1 MGAAVSFFGSST
13 RIASGD
19 GESLRRRLFDPGL
32 GVTPENSV
40 VNGADTST
48 DGSIEWTP
56 LSPKNHVAPLL
67 VKTRQVTLE
76 TLNFYRDLT
85 TEMECVSRGEMSEA
99 EDSPHEAV
107 CEGSLRGVCLT

>member
-1 MGAAVSFFGSST
+1 VAPLWIAEAEKKEATARLPATGDAVGAAVSFFGSST

-19 GESLRRRLFDPGL
+19 GESVRGRLFDPGL

-48 DGSIEWTP
+48 DGSIEWTR

-67 VKTRQVTLE
+67 VKSRQVSLE
-76 TLNFYRDLT
+76 TFKFYRDLT
-85 TEMECVSRGEMSEA
+85 TEMKCI
-99 EDSPHEAV
+99 
-107 CEGSLRGVCLT
+107 

>member
-19 GESLRRRLFDPGL
+19 GESVRRRLFDPGL

-48 DGSIEWTP
+48 DRSIEWTP
-56 LSPKNHVAPLL
+56 LSAKICVAPLL
-67 VKTRQVTLE
+67 VKTREVTLE
-76 TLNFYRDLT
+76 TLKFYCDLT
-85 TEMECVSRGEMSEA
+85 KEMRCI
-99 EDSPHEAV
+99 
-107 CEGSLRGVCLT
+107 